1 MAMMKKLS
9 AIAAFL
15 LLLVGILLTVT
26 ACGGSVKEISVDTA
40 HMPQVVFVEGNE
52 LDLSA
57 GSLIVDGKA
66 VSYTADGVEVIGF
79 DKNKC
84 GEQTLTISYNVMS
97 TDL

>member
-26 ACGGSVKEISVDTA
+26 ACGGSVNEISVDTA

-79 DKNKC
+79 D
-84 GEQTLTISYNVMS
+84 
-97 TDL
+97 